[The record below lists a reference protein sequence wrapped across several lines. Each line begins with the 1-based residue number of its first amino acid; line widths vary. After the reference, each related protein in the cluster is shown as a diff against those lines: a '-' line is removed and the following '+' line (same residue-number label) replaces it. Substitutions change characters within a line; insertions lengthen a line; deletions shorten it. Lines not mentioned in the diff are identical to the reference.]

1 MAVWLTAGF
10 VLNSQNVANNT
21 SNVTAWVDANTNYGS
36 YNLNDPAPYGEIT
49 FWGNSASSGAIGFNH
64 TFNANTNT
72 RIYTRTYTVTHN
84 ADGTAAISL
93 SVWLDTQV
101 SSGRVYG
108 EASLTLPTIA
118 RASTPTVT
126 GTKQLGSTMTIA
138 TNRASSSFTHTLKW
152 SWAGRSGTIASN
164 VGASTTWTPSIATF
178 APYLTNGT
186 TSTCTITCDTYN
198 GSTLIGT
205 KTTSFALGIPSS
217 VVPNISGVTFSDAK
231 GYSSTYGG
239 YVVGKSNLQM
249 TINAVG
255 SYGSNITKY
264 FGRLSGGSTKSG
276 TSKTLTLGA
285 PTSAGQNAYTATVT
299 DSRGRQDT
307 LTGSVSA
314 LAYSPPNLTGTTA
327 ERYNTSTGKSDD
339 ESTTIRVTLKGST
352 TNLGNNGTNVASL
365 KIEYKV
371 STATSWT
378 TIWSSANAGTSF
390 NTGYNISN
398 CPVTN
403 SYDIRVTVTD
413 KIGESAVKTFQVG
426 TAQPVMDFLAGGK
439 GMAIGKVATKQNLLD
454 VGWDLDAQNISGYSL
469 TSSFRKSRVHG
480 HGVAGSSNEY
490 ILIAQNSLDVEG
502 AAESGDIEIYGTIG
516 AYQASNR
523 AFIHIAIPLRDI
535 KTAGAEGI
543 HVIDRSYNY
552 SGSTTSN
559 IQVYIDSSG
568 ILRVYVV
575 RMATKWYYYNLYV
588 DCDDTGI
595 SVPLTQS
602 SSPIGTLFFDLANP
616 PRKAYT
622 VTTDMRKDIFARNNV
637 YFGATTTSGT
647 QCQLFGIN
655 SSDNTILQWTSGGL
669 QGHVRRQLWT
679 GTWNVGGTITVPN
692 GMFYNMFLIFLANA
706 VNDRLIAT
714 RQNRGGTA
722 SSIVGVGGVVSG
734 TIWVNAVR
742 ITTNN
747 NSWTLQGCR
756 TGAINNPGGESNVA
770 VTRIDGII

>member
-36 YNLNDPAPYGEIT
+36 FNLNDPAPYGEIT

-72 RIYTRTYTVTHN
+72 RIYTRTYTVNHN
-84 ADGTAAISL
+84 SDGTAAISL
-93 SVWLDTQV
+93 SVWLDTQI

-198 GSTLIGT
+198 GSALIGT

-217 VVPNISGVTFSDAK
+217 VVPNISGVTFSDTK

-239 YVVGKSNLQM
+239 YIVGKSNLQM
-249 TINAVG
+249 TINAAG
-255 SYGSNITKY
+255 SYGSTIAKY

-276 TSKTLTLGA
+276 TSKTITLGA
-285 PTSAGQNAYTATVT
+285 PTVAGQNAYTATVT

-307 LTGSVSA
+307 LTGNVLA

-327 ERYNTSTGKSDD
+327 ERYNTSTGESDD
-339 ESTTIRVTLKGST
+339 ESTTIRVTVKGST

-439 GMAIGKVATKQNLLD
+439 GVAIGRVSTDDDFSVGFPSNFYDDVTFHKPIKMNNGFTSISIPANSDLNDYTIPGFYHCPMNTTAATIANSPSTSAFSLQVYKNALTLQRLTKYQSGQAQKTYERNQVDNGTWGSWRTLVYTDCYDSIYLQPEQWI
-454 VGWDLDAQNISGYSL
+454 GWRSANTGANMGLMTVN
-469 TSSFRKSRVHG
+469 
-480 HGVAGSSNEY
+480 SSN
-490 ILIAQNSLDVEG
+490 IVE
-502 AAESGDIEIYGTIG
+502 
-516 AYQASNR
+516 
-523 AFIHIAIPLRDI
+523 
-535 KTAGAEGI
+535 
-543 HVIDRSYNY
+543 
-552 SGSTTSN
+552 
-559 IQVYIDSSG
+559 
-568 ILRVYVV
+568 
-575 RMATKWYYYNLYV
+575 
-588 DCDDTGI
+588 
-595 SVPLTQS
+595 
-602 SSPIGTLFFDLANP
+602 
-616 PRKAYT
+616 
-622 VTTDMRKDIFARNNV
+622 
-637 YFGATTTSGT
+637 
-647 QCQLFGIN
+647 
-655 SSDNTILQWTSGGL
+655 LQWTSGGL

-706 VNDRLIAT
+706 VNDRLVAT